1 MKFTLSWLKSHL
13 DTDASADE
21 IALRLTELGLE
32 LESLEDPAPAL
43 AGFIVGHVLEADK
56 HPNAD
61 RLKLCKVD
69 IGARQLQIVCG
80 APNARAGLKVVL
92 ALPGVVIPIS
102 GEILKAGQVRG
113 VESHGMMCSWRELKL
128 GEDHDGIIELPE
140 QSPVGARLID
150 VLPMD
155 PLFDISVTPNR
166 ADCLSVR
173 GVARDL
179 AASGLGSLKPL
190 TIPAIARSGAEPR
203 KVRLEPCGS
212 PFFAGRVISGI
223 KNGESP
229 DWLKKRLTSIGLKPI
244 SVLVDITNFFTFD
257 LGRPLHVFDDSTLA
271 GELVVRPAREG
282 ESLVA
287 LNGKTLTLD
296 PAMTVI
302 ADDRSVQSIGGV
314 MGGMATGVS
323 PATTSVFLEAA
334 LFAPSSIA
342 ATGRVLALESDARY
356 RFERGVDPD
365 FVLPALDLAT
375 QMILDL
381 CGGVASAPVVAGQLP
396 QAKPLASFRP
406 ARVLQLSGVTIPPDA
421 MKQSLIALGCH
432 VDDSAPVW
440 QVGLP
445 SWRVDLNFEHD
456 LVEEVLR
463 LNGFDAIPAVS
474 MSRPAIQRPALTPAQ
489 RRITWLRR
497 CLAARGMAEAVT
509 WSFLPEARARLFGGG
524 QAELMVANPISRDLN
539 CLRPSLLPNLLAAL
553 ARNQDRGFKDV
564 ALFEIG
570 PQFKGDQPAD
580 QQAMAAGLRAG
591 QSVPRNWSGSTRPV
605 DLFDVKADALAAIAA
620 AGGPVESLQVTKGAP
635 SWYHPGR
642 SGSLTLG
649 NRPLGWFGEIHPA
662 ILAEFG
668 LDLPTMGF
676 ELALDV
682 MPALK
687 PKPSKAR
694 PAFRPPALQ
703 AIERDFAFVVD
714 SDVAADLVV
723 RAARNADKAMISA
736 VSLFDLYEGSHV
748 GAGKKSLAIQVTL
761 QPTEKSLTDAEIE
774 AIAGKIIEAVIKA
787 SGGVLR
793 A

>member
-1 MKFTLSWLKSHL
+1 
-13 DTDASADE
+13 
-21 IALRLTELGLE
+21 
-32 LESLEDPAPAL
+32 
-43 AGFIVGHVLEADK
+43 
-56 HPNAD
+56 
-61 RLKLCKVD
+61 
-69 IGARQLQIVCG
+69 
-80 APNARAGLKVVL
+80 
-92 ALPGVVIPIS
+92 
-102 GEILKAGQVRG
+102 
-113 VESHGMMCSWRELKL
+113 
-128 GEDHDGIIELPE
+128 
-140 QSPVGARLID
+140 
-150 VLPMD
+150 
-155 PLFDISVTPNR
+155 
-166 ADCLSVR
+166 
-173 GVARDL
+173 
-179 AASGLGSLKPL
+179 
-190 TIPAIARSGAEPR
+190 
-203 KVRLEPCGS
+203 
-212 PFFAGRVISGI
+212 
-223 KNGESP
+223 
-229 DWLKKRLTSIGLKPI
+229 
-244 SVLVDITNFFTFD
+244 
-257 LGRPLHVFDDSTLA
+257 
-271 GELVVRPAREG
+271 
-282 ESLVA
+282 
-287 LNGKTLTLD
+287 
-296 PAMTVI
+296 
-302 ADDRSVQSIGGV
+302 
-314 MGGMATGVS
+314 
-323 PATTSVFLEAA
+323 
-334 LFAPSSIA
+334 
-342 ATGRVLALESDARY
+342 
-356 RFERGVDPD
+356 
-365 FVLPALDLAT
+365 
-375 QMILDL
+375 
-381 CGGVASAPVVAGQLP
+381 
-396 QAKPLASFRP
+396 
-406 ARVLQLSGVTIPPDA
+406 
-421 MKQSLIALGCH
+421 
-432 VDDSAPVW
+432 
-440 QVGLP
+440 
-445 SWRVDLNFEHD
+445 
-456 LVEEVLR
+456 
-463 LNGFDAIPAVS
+463 
-474 MSRPAIQRPALTPAQ
+474 
-489 RRITWLRR
+489 
-497 CLAARGMAEAVT
+497 
-509 WSFLPEARARLFGGG
+509 
-524 QAELMVANPISRDLN
+524 MVANPISRDLN

-668 LDLPTMGF
+668 LDLPTIGF